1 MTGNASGVI
10 TLITPGFSVVISL
23 VYLLEI
29 VTALCFLFV
38 LLLPLIIFDLIRNV
52 RIKHKF
58 KEWINDFLDQ
68 QYILYFETGK
78 AVGYLSTLLPS
89 FLKLFN
95 CLKER
100 HMLDEKNISNLLRYA
115 NYDLSDLTNRV
126 QCLTN
131 EIINLEGQKRNLM
144 NKVILWNAQLSD
156 LGRTIDI
163 KNQQLKRMG
172 K

>member
-78 AVGYLSTLLPS
+78 AVGYLYSVAVVSKVVQLI
-89 FLKLFN
+89 
-95 CLKER
+95 ER
-100 HMLDEKNISNLLRYA
+100 APY
-115 NYDLSDLTNRV
+115 V
-126 QCLTN
+126 
-131 EIINLEGQKRNLM
+131 G
-144 NKVILWNAQLSD
+144 
-156 LGRTIDI
+156 
-163 KNQQLKRMG
+163 
-172 K
+172 